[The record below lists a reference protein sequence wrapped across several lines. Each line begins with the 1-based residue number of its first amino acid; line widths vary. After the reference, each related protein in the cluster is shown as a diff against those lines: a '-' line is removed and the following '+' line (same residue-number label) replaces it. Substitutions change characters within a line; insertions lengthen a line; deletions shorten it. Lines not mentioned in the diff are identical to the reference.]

1 MLVICSRN
9 LSPTELGMGCF
20 AGVQASE
27 REDTVAPS
35 TRGTVLP
42 DYAVVDGQAYRQMTL
57 KFRIEP

>member
-1 MLVICSRN
+1 
-9 LSPTELGMGCF
+9 MGCF

-42 DYAVVDGQAYRQMTL
+42 DYAVVDGRAYRQMTL